1 MVDVN
6 YKPDSISIEKRKTF
20 FDFKI
25 NHHQALSWWVTE
37 LNLVGNYIDLAKFD
51 NATLIGCVDT
61 SKLVYLIFMA
71 KYEIDKPAKFTV

>member
-1 MVDVN
+1 M
-6 YKPDSISIEKRKTF
+6 
-20 FDFKI
+20 
-25 NHHQALSWWVTE
+25 SWWVTE

-51 NATLIGCVDT
+51 NATLIGCVGT